1 MKTRYIPWMWAILLL
16 GACQE
21 KEFFQSEDG
30 IRVLAG
36 FADTRTT
43 YTEEGNMMR
52 VDWAAEDEIGLCTAE
67 QMNLSYRAENA
78 GETTAFYCDGEEA
91 LAAEEGDSV
100 FAYYPRREADGTSI
114 AFPSLA
120 RQYHTTDM
128 ADMDYMYAS
137 GVVNDQVLSLQ
148 FKHMFAFLKITLPTE
163 LMEGITNGG
172 LLLQSTEPCAAN
184 LRYDIQTQQFTSEY
198 QWESVWYVIP
208 DTALASSEE
217 ITCTIALLPQSGNA
231 TLTLTSCQDSE
242 DGDIKHKSKLLTRKA
257 PEGGFQAGHVYTV
270 DLTGTEAEDIQK
282 TEREALIAFYNATD
296 GEHWKDNT
304 NWCSDKPLDEWHGVS
319 IGFNGLVNSLNLTSN
334 SLKGE
339 IPAEIGK
346 LSSLAYLELA
356 GNQLT
361 GNIPAEIGQLT
372 DLNTL
377 SLGANQLSGP
387 LPKEL
392 GNCRLGYIYLTD
404 NRLSGEI
411 SDVFN
416 TPYLRRLYL
425 TNNQFT
431 GSLPELGE
439 NVEYFLAENNQF
451 SGSIPDSHTRVLQK
465 EYAYYKV
472 SFNNLTGDLPPAIA
486 NHKDFH
492 IYWFDILRQN
502 AGYGFNRVA
511 LPAHSHTVQC
521 YDGSSLNLGEEYAKN
536 ECTLLFRWDPY
547 CPFSAGYP
555 EQLEQLRKK
564 YQEKGLGIINMTIDK
579 YSTGEIAPLTAAMPE
594 TPVFWE
600 TTTQGE
606 TVGNN
611 PYNWYMYYLFYF
623 PVTPYFYIVDKSG
636 NIIFFGSGEVYN
648 GTIPQYHENRDEL
661 FDFIANL
668 FGDEGFEPEE
678 TEYYTS
684 TDYSRDGEV
693 VTLQEASV
701 GSGIDLVFMGE
712 GFVDKDMGDGGLYEQ
727 KMAEGMEQ
735 FFAYEPYTGLRDRFN
750 VYAVKVVSPNAEFAS
765 GAEHR
770 INESLDICTEY
781 AQKIPG
787 FEIPRVSVIYNTE
800 YAGRSFTTMISD
812 GSFFAFMME
821 GVNDVLNHEAG
832 GHGLANLS
840 DEYVE
845 GGYENLTLPEE
856 EKEKMDFFWTSYG
869 WGANVDWR
877 NDPATV
883 RWAHFLQDNRYAGE
897 GLGLYEGAN
906 LYGHGAYRPTDNSMM
921 RYNDCPF
928 NAPSREQIYKRV
940 MQLSEGATWT
950 YDYEE
955 FVQFDAPS
963 RNAATTRSLRQA
975 PSAAQVEKWRKSHRP
990 PVRVKGTWRDAL
1002 KDNIVVPYR

>member
-1 MKTRYIPWMWAILLL
+1 MKTRYILWIWAILLL

-78 GETTAFYCDGEEA
+78 GETTAFYCDGEVA

-100 FAYYPRREADGTSI
+100 FAYYPRRFTNATEIYLPDLPT
-114 AFPSLA
+114 
-120 RQYHTTDM
+120 QYHVTDLSYI
-128 ADMDYMYAS
+128 DYAYAT
-137 GVVNDQVLSLQ
+137 GVVKDRTLSLQ
-148 FKHMFAFLKITLPTE
+148 FKHVFAFLKIKIPTE
-163 LMEGITNGG
+163 LLGGITQGG
-172 LLLQSTEPCAAN
+172 LYLESSEVCAAG
-184 LRYDIQTQQFTSEY
+184 LTYDMQSGEFVSGRDWNTIR
-198 QWESVWYVIP
+198 YVIP
-208 DTALASSEE
+208 DTTLTAPEA
-217 ITCTIALLPQSGNA
+217 ITCMFTILPQSGNA
-231 TLTLTSCQDSE
+231 
-242 DGDIKHKSKLLTRKA
+242 KLALRSYQEIEYGGIEFKAELLDKQA
-257 PEGGFQAGHVYTV
+257 PEGGFQAGRVYTI
-270 DLTGTEAEDIQK
+270 DLSDTEAEDIQK
-282 TEREALIAFYNATD
+282 VQREALIAFYNATD
-296 GEHWKDNT
+296 GSHWKNNT
-304 NWCSDKPLDEWHGVS
+304 NWCSDKPLDEWYGVS
-319 IGFNGLVNSLNLTSN
+319 ASDGYVSSLDLWDNG
-334 SLKGE
+334 LKGE
-339 IPAEIGK
+339 IPAEITQLTHLGYLDLQLNS
-346 LSSLAYLELA
+346 LSGEIPQDIGEHLSNLRTLNLKN
-356 GNQLT
+356 NQLT
-361 GNIPAEIGQLT
+361 GKIPA
-372 DLNTL
+372 
-377 SLGANQLSGP
+377 S
-387 LPKEL
+387 L
-392 GNCRLGYIYLTD
+392 GNCPLHTLDLFG
-404 NRLSGEI
+404 NNLSGEVPDI
-411 SDVFN
+411 LN
-416 TPYLRRLYL
+416 TPTLVEILLGR
-425 TNNQFT
+425 NQLT

-439 NVEYFLAENNQF
+439 NVRSFNAYYNQF
-451 SGSIPDSHTRVLQK
+451 SGSIPASHVRVM
-465 EYAYYKV
+465 ECGEMYKV
-472 SFNNLTGDLPPAIA
+472 SYNNLTGTVPQAMVASD
-486 NHKDFH
+486 KFH
-492 IYWFDILRQN
+492 NYWFDILPQN
-502 AGYGFNRVA
+502 QGYGFEGKVD
-511 LPAHSHTVQC
+511 LPAHTNTVKC
-521 YDGSSLNLGEEYAKN
+521 YDGSSLNLGEAYAKN
-536 ECTLLFRWDPY
+536 KYTLLFRWDPY
-547 CPFSAGYP
+547 CPYSHEYP
-555 EQLEQLRKK
+555 AKMEQLRKK
-564 YQEKGLGIINMTIDK
+564 YQEEGLGIINTTLYK
-579 YSTGEIAPLTAAMPE
+579 YSEGEITPLTEAMPE

-600 TTTQGE
+600 SWE
-606 TVGNN
+606 DNNN
-611 PYNWYMYYLFYF
+611 PYINSQHDFLFVFSY
-623 PVTPYFYIVDKSG
+623 TPYFFLIDQTG
-636 NIIFFGSGEVYN
+636 NIIFFGNGGVY
-648 GTIPQYHENRDEL
+648 GDFIPQYHENRDEL

-701 GSGIDLVFMGE
+701 GNGIDLVFMGE

-735 FFAYEPYTGLRDRFN
+735 FFAYEPYTSLRNRFN

-787 FEIPRVSVIYNTE
+787 FEIPRVSVIYNE
-800 YAGRSFTTMISD
+800 GYGGRSYTFMISD
-812 GSFFAFMME
+812 GSFYAFMME

-856 EKEKMDFFWTSYG
+856 EKENMDYCWTQFG

-906 LYGHGAYRPTDNSMM
+906 LYGHGAYRPTENSMM

-955 FVQFDAPS
+955 FVQFDTPS

-990 PVRVKGTWRDAL
+990 PVRIKGTWRDAL

>member
-1 MKTRYIPWMWAILLL
+1 MKTRYIPWIWAILLL

-43 YTEEGNMMR
+43 YTEEGNVMR

-78 GETTAFYCDGEEA
+78 GETTAFYCDGEVA

-100 FAYYPRREADGTSI
+100 FAYYPRRFTNATEIYLPDLPT
-114 AFPSLA
+114 
-120 RQYHTTDM
+120 QYHVTDLSYI
-128 ADMDYMYAS
+128 DYAYAT
-137 GVVNDQVLSLQ
+137 GVVKDRTLSLQ
-148 FKHMFAFLKITLPTE
+148 FKHVFAFLKIKIPTE
-163 LMEGITNGG
+163 LLGGITQGG
-172 LLLQSTEPCAAN
+172 LYLESSEVCAAG
-184 LRYDIQTQQFTSEY
+184 LTYDMQSGEFVSERD
-198 QWESVWYVIP
+198 WNTIRYVIP
-208 DTALASSEE
+208 DTTLTAPEA
-217 ITCTIALLPQSGNA
+217 ITCMFTILPQSENA
-231 TLTLTSCQDSE
+231 KLTLRSYQE
-242 DGDIKHKSKLLTRKA
+242 IEYGGIEYKAELLDKQA
-257 PEGGFQAGHVYTV
+257 PEGGFQAGRVYTI
-270 DLTGTEAEDIQK
+270 DLSGTEAEDIQK
-282 TEREALIAFYNATD
+282 VQREALIAFYNATD
-296 GEHWKDNT
+296 GSHWKNNT
-304 NWCSDKPLDEWHGVS
+304 NWCSDKPLDEWYGVS
-319 IGFNGLVNSLNLTSN
+319 ASDGYVSSLDLWDNG
-334 SLKGE
+334 LKGE
-339 IPAEIGK
+339 IPAEITQLTHLGYIDLQLNS
-346 LSSLAYLELA
+346 LSGEIPQDIGEHLSDLRTLNLKN
-356 GNQLT
+356 NQLT
-361 GNIPAEIGQLT
+361 GKIPA
-372 DLNTL
+372 
-377 SLGANQLSGP
+377 S
-387 LPKEL
+387 L
-392 GNCRLGYIYLTD
+392 GNCPLHTLDLFG
-404 NRLSGEI
+404 NNLSGEVPDI
-411 SDVFN
+411 LN
-416 TPYLRRLYL
+416 TPTLVEILLGR
-425 TNNQFT
+425 NQLT

-439 NVEYFLAENNQF
+439 NVRSFNAYYNQF
-451 SGSIPDSHTRVLQK
+451 SGSIPASHVRVM
-465 EYAYYKV
+465 ECGEMYKV
-472 SFNNLTGDLPPAIA
+472 SYNNLTGTVPQAMVASD
-486 NHKDFH
+486 KFH
-492 IYWFDILRQN
+492 NYWFDILPQN
-502 AGYGFNRVA
+502 QGYGFEGKVD
-511 LPAHSHTVQC
+511 LPAHTNTVKC
-521 YDGSSLNLGEEYAKN
+521 YDGSSLNLGEAYAKN
-536 ECTLLFRWDPY
+536 KYTLLFRWDPY
-547 CPFSAGYP
+547 CPYSHEYP
-555 EQLEQLRKK
+555 AKMEQLRKK
-564 YQEKGLGIINMTIDK
+564 YQEEGLGIINTTLYK
-579 YSTGEIAPLTAAMPE
+579 YSEEEITPLTEAMPE

-600 TTTQGE
+600 SWE
-606 TVGNN
+606 DNNN
-611 PYNWYMYYLFYF
+611 PYINSQHDFLFVFSY
-623 PVTPYFYIVDKSG
+623 TPYFFLIDQTG
-636 NIIFFGSGEVYN
+636 NIIFFGNGGVY
-648 GTIPQYHENRDEL
+648 GDFIPQYHENRDEL

-678 TEYYTS
+678 TEFYTS

-693 VTLQEASV
+693 VTLQEARE
-701 GSGIDLVFMGE
+701 GDGIDLVFMGE
-712 GFVDKDMGDGGLYEQ
+712 GFVDKDMGDGGFYEQ

-735 FFAYEPYTGLRDRFN
+735 FFAYEPYTSLRNRFN
-750 VYAVKVVSPNAEFAS
+750 VYAVKVVSPNAEFAPS
-765 GAEHR
+765 AEQR
-770 INESLDICTEY
+770 INESLDVCIEY
-781 AQKIPG
+781 AQKIPD
-787 FEIPRVSVIYNTE
+787 FEIPRVSVIYNTD
-800 YAGRSFTTMISD
+800 YAGRSYTTMISD

-845 GGYENLTLPEE
+845 EGYENLTLPEE
-856 EKEKMDFFWTSYG
+856 VKENMDYCWTQFG

-1002 KDNIVVPYR
+1002 KDKIVVPYR

>member
-1 MKTRYIPWMWAILLL
+1 MKARYILWMWAILLL

-30 IRVLAG
+30 IRVLAD

-43 YTEEGNMMR
+43 YTEEGNVMR

-78 GETTAFYCDGEEA
+78 GQTTAFYCDGEVA

-100 FAYYPRREADGTSI
+100 FAYYPRRFTNATEVYLPDLPT
-114 AFPSLA
+114 
-120 RQYHTTDM
+120 QYHVTDLSYI
-128 ADMDYMYAS
+128 DYAYAT
-137 GVVNDQVLSLQ
+137 GVVKDRTLSLQ
-148 FKHMFAFLKITLPTE
+148 FKHVFAFLKIKIPTE
-163 LMEGITNGG
+163 LLGGITQGG
-172 LLLQSTEPCAAN
+172 LYLESSEVCAAG
-184 LRYDIQTQQFTSEY
+184 LTYDMQSGEFVSERD
-198 QWESVWYVIP
+198 WNTIRYVIP
-208 DTALASSEE
+208 DTTLTAPEA
-217 ITCTIALLPQSGNA
+217 ITCMFTILPQSGNA
-231 TLTLTSCQDSE
+231 
-242 DGDIKHKSKLLTRKA
+242 KLALRSYQEIEYGGIEFKAELLDKQA
-257 PEGGFQAGHVYTV
+257 PEGGFQAGRVYTI
-270 DLTGTEAEDIQK
+270 DLSDTEAEDIQK
-282 TEREALIAFYNATD
+282 VQREALIAFYNATD
-296 GEHWKDNT
+296 GDHWKDNT
-304 NWCSDKPLDEWHGVS
+304 NWCSDKPLDEWYGVTAA
-319 IGFNGLVNSLNLTSN
+319 NGYVINLDLLDN
-334 SLKGE
+334 GLKGE
-339 IPAEIGK
+339 IPAEITQLTHLGYLDLQLNS
-346 LSSLAYLELA
+346 LSGEIPQDIGEHLTDLRTLNLKN
-356 GNQLT
+356 NQLT
-361 GNIPAEIGQLT
+361 GKIPA
-372 DLNTL
+372 
-377 SLGANQLSGP
+377 S
-387 LPKEL
+387 L
-392 GNCRLGYIYLTD
+392 GNCPLHTLDLFG
-404 NRLSGEI
+404 NNLSGEVPDI
-411 SDVFN
+411 LN
-416 TPYLRRLYL
+416 TPTLVEILLGR
-425 TNNQFT
+425 NQLT

-439 NVEYFLAENNQF
+439 NVRSFNAYYNQF
-451 SGSIPDSHTRVLQK
+451 SGSIPASHVRVM
-465 EYAYYKV
+465 ECGEMYKV
-472 SFNNLTGDLPPAIA
+472 SYNNLTGTVPQAMVASD
-486 NHKDFH
+486 KFH
-492 IYWFDILRQN
+492 NYWFDILPQN
-502 AGYGFNRVA
+502 QGYGFEGKVD
-511 LPAHSHTVQC
+511 LPAHTNTVKC
-521 YDGSSLNLGEEYAKN
+521 YDGSSLNLGEAYAKN
-536 ECTLLFRWDPY
+536 KYTLLFRWDPY
-547 CPFSAGYP
+547 CPYSHEYP
-555 EQLEQLRKK
+555 AKMEQLRKK
-564 YQEKGLGIINMTIDK
+564 YQEEGLGIINTTLYK
-579 YSTGEIAPLTAAMPE
+579 YSEEEITPLTEAMPE

-600 TTTQGE
+600 SWE
-606 TVGNN
+606 DNNN
-611 PYNWYMYYLFYF
+611 PYINSQHDFLFVFSY
-623 PVTPYFYIVDKSG
+623 TPYFFLIDQTG
-636 NIIFFGSGEVYN
+636 NIIFFGNGGVY
-648 GTIPQYHENRDEL
+648 GDFIPQYHENRDEL

-701 GSGIDLVFMGE
+701 GNGIDLVFMGE

-727 KMAEGMEQ
+727 KMCQGMEQ
-735 FFAYEPYTGLRDRFN
+735 FFAYEPYTSLRNRFN
-750 VYAVKVVSPNAEFAS
+750 VYAVKVVSPNAEFLP

-787 FEIPRVSVIYNTE
+787 FEIPRVSVIYNE
-800 YAGRSFTTMISD
+800 GYGGRSYTFMISD
-812 GSFFAFMME
+812 GSFYAFMME

-856 EKEKMDFFWTSYG
+856 EKENMDYCWTQFG

-906 LYGHGAYRPTDNSMM
+906 LYGHGAYRPTENSMM

-975 PSAAQVEKWRKSHRP
+975 SSAAQVEKWKKSHRP

-1002 KDNIVVPYR
+1002 KDKIVVPYR

>member
-1 MKTRYIPWMWAILLL
+1 MKTRYIPWIWAILLL

-21 KEFFQSEDG
+21 KEFFQSENG

-91 LAAEEGDSV
+91 LMAEEGDSV
-100 FAYYPRREADGTSI
+100 FAYYPRRFTNATEIYLPDLFT
-114 AFPSLA
+114 
-120 RQYHTTDM
+120 QYHLTDLSYI
-128 ADMDYMYAS
+128 DYAYAT
-137 GVVNDQVLSLQ
+137 GVVKDRVLSLQ
-148 FKHMFAFLKITLPTE
+148 FKHVFAFLKIKIPTE
-163 LMEGITNGG
+163 LLGGITQGG
-172 LLLQSTEPCAAN
+172 LYLESSEVCAAG
-184 LRYDIQTQQFTSEY
+184 LTYDMQSGEFVREKERQTIRYE
-198 QWESVWYVIP
+198 IP
-208 DTALASSEE
+208 DTTLTAPEA
-217 ITCTIALLPQSGNA
+217 ITCTFTILPQSGNA
-231 TLTLTSCQDSE
+231 KLTLRSYQE
-242 DGDIKHKSKLLTRKA
+242 IEYGGIEFKAELLNKQA

-270 DLTGTEAEDIQK
+270 DLSGTEAEDIQK
-282 TEREALIAFYNATD
+282 VQREALIAFYNATD
-296 GEHWKDNT
+296 GDHWKDNT
-304 NWCSDKPLDEWHGVS
+304 NWCSDKPLDEWYGVS
-319 IGFNGLVNSLNLTSN
+319 ASDGYVSSLDLWDNG
-334 SLKGE
+334 LKGE
-339 IPAEIGK
+339 IPAEITQLTHLGYLDLQLNS
-346 LSSLAYLELA
+346 LSGEIPQDIGEHLTDLRTLNLKN
-356 GNQLT
+356 NQLT
-361 GNIPAEIGQLT
+361 GKIPA
-372 DLNTL
+372 
-377 SLGANQLSGP
+377 S
-387 LPKEL
+387 L
-392 GNCRLGYIYLTD
+392 GNCPLYTLDLFG
-404 NRLSGEI
+404 NNLSGEVPDI
-411 SDVFN
+411 LN
-416 TPYLRRLYL
+416 TPTLVEILLGR
-425 TNNQFT
+425 NQLT

-439 NVEYFLAENNQF
+439 NVRSFNAFYNQF
-451 SGSIPDSHTRVLQK
+451 SGSIPASHVRVM
-465 EYAYYKV
+465 ECGEMYKV
-472 SFNNLTGDLPPAIA
+472 SYNNLTGTVPQAMVA
-486 NHKDFH
+486 NDKFH
-492 IYWFDILRQN
+492 NFWYDILPQN
-502 AGYGFNRVA
+502 QGYGFEGEVA
-511 LPAHSHTVQC
+511 LPAHTNTVKC
-521 YDGSSLNLGEEYAKN
+521 YDGSSLNLGEAYAKN
-536 ECTLLFRWDPY
+536 KYTLLFRWDPY
-547 CPFSAGYP
+547 CPYSHEYP

-564 YQEKGLGIINMTIDK
+564 YQEEGLGILNMTVYK
-579 YSTGEIAPLTAAMPE
+579 YSTEEIAPLTEAMPE

-600 TTTQGE
+600 SWE
-606 TVGNN
+606 DNNN
-611 PYNWYMYYLFYF
+611 PYINSQHDFLFVFSY
-623 PVTPYFYIVDKSG
+623 TPYFFLIDQTG
-636 NIIFFGSGEVYN
+636 NIIFFGNGGVY
-648 GTIPQYHENRDEL
+648 GDFIPQYHENRDEL

-701 GSGIDLVFMGE
+701 GNGIDLVFLGE

-727 KMAEGMEQ
+727 KMTEGMEQ

-750 VYAVKVVSPNAEFAS
+750 VYAVKVVSPNAEFAP

-770 INESLDICTEY
+770 INESLEVCTEY

-812 GSFFAFMME
+812 GSFYAFMME

-856 EKEKMDFFWTSYG
+856 EKEDMDFFWTSYG

-906 LYGHGAYRPTDNSMM
+906 LYGHGAYRPTENSMM

-1002 KDNIVVPYR
+1002 KDKIVVPYR

>member
-1 MKTRYIPWMWAILLL
+1 MKTRYILWIWAILLL

-21 KEFFQSEDG
+21 KEFFQSENG

-67 QMNLSYRAENA
+67 QQNLSYRAENA
-78 GETTAFYCDGEEA
+78 GETTAFYCDGEVA

-100 FAYYPRREADGTSI
+100 FAYYPRRFTNATEIYLPDLPT
-114 AFPSLA
+114 
-120 RQYHTTDM
+120 QYHVTDLSYI
-128 ADMDYMYAS
+128 DYAYAT
-137 GVVNDQVLSLQ
+137 GVVKDRTLSLQ
-148 FKHMFAFLKITLPTE
+148 FKHVFAFLKIKIPTE
-163 LMEGITNGG
+163 LLGGITQGG
-172 LLLQSTEPCAAN
+172 LYLESSEVCAAG
-184 LRYDIQTQQFTSEY
+184 LTYDMQSGEFVSGRDWNTIR
-198 QWESVWYVIP
+198 YVIP
-208 DTALASSEE
+208 DTTLTAPEA
-217 ITCTIALLPQSGNA
+217 ITCMFTILPQSGNA
-231 TLTLTSCQDSE
+231 
-242 DGDIKHKSKLLTRKA
+242 KLALRSYQEIEYGGIEFKAELLNKQA
-257 PEGGFQAGHVYTV
+257 PEGGFQAGRVYTI
-270 DLTGTEAEDIQK
+270 DLTGTETEDIQK
-282 TEREALIAFYNATD
+282 VQREALIAFYNATD
-296 GEHWKDNT
+296 GDHWKNNT
-304 NWCSDKPLDEWHGVS
+304 NWCSDKPLDEWYGVS
-319 IGFNGLVNSLNLTSN
+319 ASDGYVSSLDLWDNG
-334 SLKGE
+334 LKGE
-339 IPAEIGK
+339 IPAEITQLTHLGYLDLQLNSLSGEIPQDIGEHLSNLRTLNLKNNQLTGK
-346 LSSLAYLELA
+346 IPASLGNCPLYTLDLFGNNLSGEVPDILNTPTLVEILL
-356 GNQLT
+356 GRNQLT
-361 GNIPAEIGQLT
+361 GN
-372 DLNTL
+372 
-377 SLGANQLSGP
+377 
-387 LPKEL
+387 
-392 GNCRLGYIYLTD
+392 
-404 NRLSGEI
+404 
-411 SDVFN
+411 
-416 TPYLRRLYL
+416 
-425 TNNQFT
+425 
-431 GSLPELGE
+431 LPELGE
-439 NVEYFLAENNQF
+439 NVRSFNAFYNQF
-451 SGSIPDSHTRVLQK
+451 SGSIPASHVRVM
-465 EYAYYKV
+465 ECGEMYKV
-472 SFNNLTGDLPPAIA
+472 SYNNLTGTVPQAMVASD
-486 NHKDFH
+486 KFH
-492 IYWFDILRQN
+492 NYWFDILPQN
-502 AGYGFNRVA
+502 QGYGFEGKVD
-511 LPAHSHTVQC
+511 LPAHTNTVKC
-521 YDGSSLNLGEEYAKN
+521 YDGSSLNLGEAYAKN
-536 ECTLLFRWDPY
+536 KYTLLFRWDPY
-547 CPFSAGYP
+547 CPYSHEYP
-555 EQLEQLRKK
+555 AKMEQLRKK
-564 YQEKGLGIINMTIDK
+564 YQEEGLGIINMTVNK
-579 YSTGEIAPLTAAMPE
+579 YSEGEITPLTEAMPE

-600 TTTQGE
+600 SWE
-606 TVGNN
+606 DNNN
-611 PYNWYMYYLFYF
+611 PYINSQHDFLFVFSY
-623 PVTPYFYIVDKSG
+623 TPYFFLIDQTG
-636 NIIFFGSGEVYN
+636 NIIFFGNGGVY
-648 GTIPQYHENRDEL
+648 GDFIPQYHENRDEL

-701 GSGIDLVFMGE
+701 GNGIDLVFLGE

-735 FFAYEPYTGLRDRFN
+735 FFAYEPYTSLRNRFN
-750 VYAVKVVSPNAEFAS
+750 VYAVKVVSPNAEFLP

-770 INESLDICTEY
+770 INESLDVCIEY

-787 FEIPRVSVIYNTE
+787 FEIPRVSVIYNE
-800 YAGRSFTTMISD
+800 GYGGRSYTFMISD
-812 GSFFAFMME
+812 GSFYAFMME

-856 EKEKMDFFWTSYG
+856 EKENMDYCWTQFG

-906 LYGHGAYRPTDNSMM
+906 LYGHGAYRPTENSMM

-940 MQLSEGATWT
+940 MQLSEGETWT

-955 FVQFDAPS
+955 FVEFDAPS

-1002 KDNIVVPYR
+1002 KDKIVVPYR